1 MEFLTGAELAQ
12 KLKQLRLSN
21 GMSALMSGFRGIG
34 QKSSLRRKRQNGF
47 VAGSG
52 EQECYRRRIGGFYA
66 ERKRDA
72 FP

>member
-1 MEFLTGAELAQ
+1 MAFLTGTE
-12 KLKQLRLSN
+12 LSN
-21 GMSALMSGFRGIG
+21 DMSALMSGFRGVG
-34 QKSSLRRKRQNGF
+34 QKSSLRRKRQNGWI
-47 VAGSG
+47 AGNG